1 MTLLGLAGAYFT
13 LFVGG
18 AGVALLIL
26 RASPRLNLIECA
38 CLAWLFGVGVV
49 SLLSWLG
56 GTLTS
61 GIVLQC
67 LVALFCLALGISGW
81 RLTKRREV
89 HFSLPRPNSRLE
101 WILAAALL
109 LELLIIFV
117 VCLKHTLGWD
127 GLFNWE
133 LKARYAFLNSGILPQ
148 SYYSSPGRA
157 FSHPEYP
164 LAIPFTELWLYL
176 WMGEPNQFW
185 IKTIFPLFYSAGALL
200 VPLLITRLTGK
211 RWLGLLIALL
221 LPFVPFVTASPGGV
235 IVGYADIPLSIY
247 YVTALGYLLCA
258 LECNLPFSFTAYAA
272 SLTLI
277 PWIKSEGIILW
288 LLLALIGLGVGLY
301 QHRIRSA
308 ILSILPGL
316 LLTISWRCYL
326 KATHSVLP
334 SDFFPPTFH
343 LLSHNLNRLGTI
355 GGKAFV
361 EITDTSNWS
370 IFWLLVLVAIVY
382 LLFARTFTRLLLAIA
397 VLGPVILYLLTYL
410 FSAWPSYTAHITSSL
425 PRLLLH
431 VMPAAWLAI
440 GLALSSTKTQTET
453 PEPKLG

>member
-1 MTLLGLAGAYFT
+1 MTMLGLAGAYFA
-13 LFVGG
+13 LLVGG
-18 AGVALLIL
+18 AGVALLIS
-26 RASPRLNLIECA
+26 RDSTRLNLIEVA
-38 CLAWLFGVGVV
+38 SLAWLFGVGVV
-49 SLLSWLG
+49 SLLLWLG
-56 GTLTS
+56 GTLIS
-61 GIVLQC
+61 GFALQS
-67 LVALFCLALGISGW
+67 LVALFCLALGILGW
-81 RLTKRREV
+81 RVTKRREV
-89 HFSLPRPNSRLE
+89 QFSVPRPRSRLE
-101 WILAAALL
+101 WILTAALL

-176 WMGEPNQFW
+176 WMGEPHQFW
-185 IKTIFPLFYSAGALL
+185 VKTIFPLFYIAGAFL
-200 VPLLITRLTGK
+200 VALLITRLTGK

-235 IVGYADIPLSIY
+235 IVGYADVPLSVY
-247 YVTALGYLLCA
+247 YVTALGYLLCS
-258 LECNLPFSFTAYAA
+258 LDRNLSYSFTIYGAT
-272 SLTLI
+272 LTLV
-277 PWIKSEGIILW
+277 PWIKSEGAILW
-288 LLLALIGLGVGLY
+288 SVLALIGLAVGWY

-316 LLTISWRCYL
+316 LLIIGWRVYL
-326 KATHSVLP
+326 HAIHAVIP
-334 SDFFPPTFH
+334 SDFSRPTLQ
-343 LLSHNLNRLGTI
+343 LLSVNLNRLGAII
-355 GGKAFV
+355 GTAFA
-361 EITDTSNWS
+361 EITETSHWS
-370 IFWLLVLVAIVY
+370 IFWLLALVAIVY
-382 LLFARTFTRLLLAIA
+382 LLVARTFSRLLLAIG

-440 GLALSSTKTQTET
+440 GLALSPKTQPET
-453 PEPKLG
+453 VEPKLG

>member
-13 LFVGG
+13 LLVGG

-26 RASPRLNLIECA
+26 SASTRLNLVEGA

-49 SLLSWLG
+49 SLLLWLG
-56 GTLTS
+56 GTLIS
-61 GIVLQC
+61 GFALQS
-67 LVALFCLALGISGW
+67 LVALFCLALGIFGW
-81 RLTKRREV
+81 RVTKRREV
-89 HFSLPRPNSRLE
+89 QFSVPRPNSRLE

-133 LKARYAFLNSGILPQ
+133 LKARYTFLNSGILPQ

-176 WMGEPNQFW
+176 WMGEPHQFW
-185 IKTIFPLFYSAGALL
+185 VKTIFPLFYIAGALL
-200 VPLLITRLTGK
+200 VALFIARLTGK

-235 IVGYADIPLSIY
+235 IVGYADIPLSVY
-247 YVTALGYLLCA
+247 YVTALGYLLCS
-258 LECNLPFSFTAYAA
+258 LDRKLSQSFTIYGAT
-272 SLTLI
+272 LTLI
-277 PWIKSEGIILW
+277 PWIKSEGAILW
-288 LLLALIGLGVGLY
+288 SLLALIGLIVAFR
-301 QHRIRSA
+301 QRRIRTA

-316 LLTISWRCYL
+316 FLIIGWRVYL
-326 KATHSVLP
+326 QLVHAVIP
-334 SDFFPPTFH
+334 SDFARPTLQ
-343 LLSHNLNRLGTI
+343 LLSVNLNRLGAIAGT
-355 GGKAFV
+355 AFA
-361 EITDTSNWS
+361 EITETTHWS
-370 IFWLLVLVAIVY
+370 IFWLLALVAIVY
-382 LLFARTFTRLLLAIA
+382 LLVARTLSRFLLVIG

-431 VMPAAWLAI
+431 VMPAAWLAV
-440 GLALSSTKTQTET
+440 GLALSSPRTQTET

>member
-13 LFVGG
+13 LLVGG
-18 AGVALLIL
+18 AGVALLII
-26 RASPRLNLIECA
+26 RASTRLNLIEVA

-49 SLLSWLG
+49 SLLLWLG
-56 GTLTS
+56 GTLIS
-61 GIVLQC
+61 GFALQS
-67 LVALFCLALGISGW
+67 LVALFCLALGIFGW
-81 RLTKRREV
+81 RVTKRGEV
-89 HFSLPRPNSRLE
+89 QFLVPRPRSRLE
-101 WILAAALL
+101 WILTAALL

-133 LKARYAFLNSGILPQ
+133 LKARYAFLNFGVLPG

-176 WMGEPNQFW
+176 WMGEPHQFW
-185 IKTIFPLFYSAGALL
+185 VKTIFPLFYIAGAFL
-200 VPLLITRLTGK
+200 VALFITRLTGK

-235 IVGYADIPLSIY
+235 IVGYADIPLSVY
-247 YVTALGYLLCA
+247 YVTALGYLLCS
-258 LECNLPFSFTAYAA
+258 LDRNLSQSFTIYAVT
-272 SLTLI
+272 LTLI
-277 PWIKSEGIILW
+277 PWIKSEGAILW
-288 LLLALIGLGVGLY
+288 SLLALIGLIVAFR
-301 QHRIRSA
+301 QRRIRTA

-316 LLTISWRCYL
+316 FLIIGWRVYL
-326 KATHSVLP
+326 QLVHAVIP
-334 SDFFPPTFH
+334 SDFARPTLQ
-343 LLSHNLNRLGTI
+343 LLSVNLNRLGAIT
-355 GGKAFV
+355 GTAFA
-361 EITDTSNWS
+361 EITETTHWS
-370 IFWLLVLVAIVY
+370 IFWLLALVAIVY
-382 LLFARTFTRLLLAIA
+382 LLVARTLSRFLLVIG

-431 VMPAAWLAI
+431 VMPAAWLAV
-440 GLALSSTKTQTET
+440 GLALSSPRTQTET

>member
-13 LFVGG
+13 LLVGG
-18 AGVALLIL
+18 AGVGLLIL
-26 RASPRLNLIECA
+26 RAAIRLNLIECA

-49 SLLSWLG
+49 SLLLWLG
-56 GTLTS
+56 GTFIS
-61 GIVLQC
+61 GVALQW
-67 LVALFCLALGISGW
+67 LVALLCLALGISGW
-81 RLTKRREV
+81 RATQRGKVR
-89 HFSLPRPNSRLE
+89 FSLPRPNSRLE
-101 WILAAALL
+101 WVLAGALL

-133 LKARYAFLNSGILPQ
+133 LKARYAFLNSGVLPQ

-164 LAIPFTELWLYL
+164 LAIPFTGLWLYL
-176 WMGEPNQFW
+176 WMGEPHQFW
-185 IKTIFPLFYSAGALL
+185 IKTMFPLFYIAGALL
-200 VPLLITRLTGK
+200 VALFITRLTGK

-221 LPFVPFVTASPGGV
+221 LPFVPFVTASRGGV
-235 IVGYADIPLSIY
+235 IVGYADIPLSVY

-258 LECNLPFSFTAYAA
+258 FERNMSYSFTIYGA

-277 PWIKSEGIILW
+277 PWIKSEGVILW
-288 LLLALIGLGVGLY
+288 SLLALIGLAVGLY

-316 LLTISWRCYL
+316 LLTIGWRCYL
-326 KATHSVLP
+326 KTMHCLVP
-334 SDFFPPTFH
+334 SDFSQPTLH

-355 GGKAFV
+355 SGKAFAEV
-361 EITDTSNWS
+361 TDTSDWS
-370 IFWLLVLVAIVY
+370 IFWLLTLIAIIY
-382 LLFARTFTRLLLAIA
+382 LLVSRRLSRLFLAIS
-397 VLGPVILYLLTYL
+397 VVGPIILYLLAYI
-410 FSAWPSYTAHITSSL
+410 FSAWSSYTAHITSSF

-440 GLALSSTKTQTET
+440 GLALSSPKTQTG
-453 PEPKLG
+453 KL